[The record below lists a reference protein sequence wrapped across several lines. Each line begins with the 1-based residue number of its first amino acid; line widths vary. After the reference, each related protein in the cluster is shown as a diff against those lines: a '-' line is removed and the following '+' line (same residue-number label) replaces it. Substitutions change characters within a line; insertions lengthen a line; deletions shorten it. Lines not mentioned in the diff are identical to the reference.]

1 MATTLTVLTIL
12 VVFGFLLSRASRRTK
27 PGGRGA
33 SGGADGGSFLVAGDG
48 STADGGH
55 QGGHDHTPSPGGHA
69 GHGAAHD
76 GGAGSHGGDAGGGG
90 HGSGDGGGGDGGGG
104 HG

>member
-12 VVFGFLLSRASRRTK
+12 VVFGLLLSRASRRTK
-27 PGGRGA
+27 PGGRGTP
-33 SGGADGGSFLVAGDG
+33 GGADGGVLIAGDG

-55 QGGHDHTPSPGGHA
+55 HGRHDHALGPGGHV

-90 HGSGDGGGGDGGGG
+90 HGGGDVGGGDGGGG